1 MTEIVLPKRFILH
14 SPTQQAACI
23 NFIIKYQE
31 GMRAIKPDKKLDI
44 NISEYIPDQTDSQR
58 GYFHTMCK
66 VFADAIGESPDAI
79 KWIVKKETFGSE
91 EKNIAGVHIEEVKS
105 TAKGSTNKMEYSEL
119 IETLLRLAA
128 FADVYLPPPDKQW

>member
-1 MTEIVLPKRFILH
+1 MSEIVLPKRFILFGL
-14 SPTQQAACI
+14 TQEVACV
-23 NFIIKYQE
+23 NWLKNYLHQPHE
-31 GMRAIKPDKKLDI
+31 QKLKLDV

-66 VFADAIGESPDAI
+66 VFADAVGESPDAI

-91 EKNIAGVHIEEVKS
+91 DKNIAGVHIEEVKS

-128 FADVYLPPPDKQW
+128 FANVYIPEPDKQW